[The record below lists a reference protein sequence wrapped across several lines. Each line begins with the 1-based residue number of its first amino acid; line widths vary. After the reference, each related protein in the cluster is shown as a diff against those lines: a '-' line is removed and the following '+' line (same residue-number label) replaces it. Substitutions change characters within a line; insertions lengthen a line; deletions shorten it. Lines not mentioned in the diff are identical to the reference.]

1 MHGILNYMSNTTPQH
16 TPLYEQH
23 LKAGGKMVDFAGW
36 EMPINYGSQLKEH
49 NQVRTDA
56 GMFDV
61 SHMVVVDF
69 TGKDCK
75 TFLQYLLANDV
86 SKLKQQGKALYSCML
101 NEEAG
106 IIDDLIVYYLADDFY
121 RMVINAATRE
131 HDLAWI
137 NQQAANFDLKIKAR
151 DDLAMI
157 AAQGPHAREKLLAT
171 LDDASAAQVSALK
184 PFFGVQVD
192 NIFYARTGYTGEDGF
207 EIVLPNEQVAALW
220 NTLLAAGIEPTG
232 LGARDTLRLE
242 AGMSLYGT
250 DMDTT
255 TSPLVSALKWTVA
268 LVPNERNFIG
278 RSALEAEVEEK
289 PSTKMVGLVLE
300 GKGILRGH
308 QSVITESGTG
318 EITSGSYSP
327 TLGFAIALARVPAD
341 TGDTCHVEIRNK
353 QIPARVVKPPFVR
366 HGKSCL

>member
-1 MHGILNYMSNTTPQH
+1 MSNTTPQH

-36 EMPINYGSQLKEH
+36 EMPINYGSQVKEH

-69 TGKDCK
+69 TGQDCK
-75 TFLQYLLANDV
+75 AFLQRLLANDV
-86 SKLKQQGKALYSCML
+86 DKLKQQGKALYSCML
-101 NEEAG
+101 NEDAG

-131 HDLAWI
+131 NDLAWI
-137 NQQAANFDLKIKAR
+137 NKQAAHFDLHINER

-157 AAQGPHAREKLLAT
+157 AAQGPNAREKLLAT
-171 LDDASAAQVSALK
+171 LDDASATQVSALK
-184 PFFGVQVD
+184 PFFGVQID
-192 NIFYARTGYTGEDGF
+192 TIFYARTGYTGEDGF
-207 EIVLPNEQVAALW
+207 EIVLPNEAVAALW

-255 TSPLVSALKWTVA
+255 TSPLVSALKWTVV
-268 LVPNERNFIG
+268 LEPKERNFLG
-278 RSALEAEVEEK
+278 RSALEAEIKAK
-289 PSTKMVGLVLE
+289 PTTKMVGLVLE

-308 QSVITESGTG
+308 QIVVTKSGKG

-327 TLGFAIALARVPAD
+327 TLGVAIALARVPVD
-341 TGDTCHVEIRNK
+341 TGDHCHVEIRNK
-353 QIPARVVKPPFVR
+353 QIVARVLKPPFVR
-366 HGKSCL
+366 KGKSCL